1 MRWDSEVFTWSALIR
16 RQLGGAS
23 MLAAQKVS
31 PPLLSL
37 LPLVLLLVLL
47 LVLVGP
53 CRVPVEG
60 LNSTLCLDMVAEGR
74 LSSMCGN

>member
-23 MLAAQKVS
+23 MLAAQVS

-37 LPLVLLLVLL
+37 LLLVLL
-47 LVLVGP
+47 LLLAGP

-74 LSSMCGN
+74 LVLQCSNCGN

>member
-1 MRWDSEVFTWSALIR
+1 MFTWSALIR

-23 MLAAQKVS
+23 MLAAQVS

-37 LPLVLLLVLL
+37 LLLVLLLVLL
-47 LVLVGP
+47 LLAGP

-60 LNSTLCLDMVAEGR
+60 LNSTLCLDIVAEGR
-74 LSSMCGN
+74 LVRCVATERGRGCDR